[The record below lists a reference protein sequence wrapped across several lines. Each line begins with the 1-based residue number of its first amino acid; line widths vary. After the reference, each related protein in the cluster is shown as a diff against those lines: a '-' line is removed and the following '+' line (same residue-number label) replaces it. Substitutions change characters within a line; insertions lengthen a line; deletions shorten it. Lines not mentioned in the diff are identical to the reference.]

1 MRGRVGEEEGA
12 ASVDPHAG
20 GGGGGGGCSI
30 SRGEGLGAQT
40 HDEAWRPE
48 CRIGE
53 AASEPRSRSMN
64 LTSE

>member
-12 ASVDPHAG
+12 ARVDPHAR

-30 SRGEGLGAQT
+30 SRGEVLGAQT
-40 HDEAWRPE
+40 HDEVWWPE

-64 LTSE
+64 LTGK